1 MLILTWI
8 FRNGDWWWLFDVPVW
23 YESVRCGQVFEHS
36 IAGGG
41 SRHQKKHRTLPAL
54 MWGDLVE
61 ASSWS
66 PGHQR
71 FGETWRSE
79 HVFFFGGG
87 HFSQGIPWNT
97 VPWRYTLQIASAAQA
112 RADVESVAGSTVG
125 AQSIV
130 TLLVAKSHGRM
141 GWWWDVP
148 NRKIIEVENPQETR
162 YSK

>member
-61 ASSWS
+61 ASSWL

-79 HVFFFGGG
+79 HVFFFWGGA
-87 HFSQGIPWNT
+87 FFTRNT
-97 VPWRYTLQIASAAQA
+97 VEYCSMKIYASDRFSSPGPCGCGVSSREHSRRSKHSDIAGGQIT
-112 RADVESVAGSTVG
+112 RKDGMM
-125 AQSIV
+125 
-130 TLLVAKSHGRM
+130 M
-141 GWWWDVP
+141 GCT
-148 NRKIIEVENPQETR
+148 K
-162 YSK
+162 